1 MITRNR
7 RSILAGL
14 GGAAASLAASSVG
27 AAATA
32 VTNTVSAAELEQI
45 IADNEASQ
53 AALLRGDVSTFI
65 ARIGGLSPD
74 FLLMAP
80 GGGKPSRAADHT
92 PERMARMG
100 QFFRNGTLKQ
110 EVVATYAA
118 RDMIV
123 LATIERAEVEVGGLP
138 RQPWALRVTTVFVR
152 RGDGWQMAHR
162 HADPLVAEISLAE
175 SARLA
180 RVESPTT
187 N

>member
-1 MITRNR
+1 MIARNR

-14 GGAAASLAASSVG
+14 GGVAATLAASTRG
-27 AAATA
+27 AA
-32 VTNTVSAAELEQI
+32 VVPNTVSAAELDQI
-45 IADNEASQ
+45 IAANEASQ

-65 ARIGGLSPD
+65 AKIGGLSPD

-80 GGGKPSRAADHT
+80 VGGEPSRAADYT
-92 PERMARMG
+92 SERMAQMG
-100 QFFRNGTLKQ
+100 RFFRNGTLKQ
-110 EVVATYAA
+110 EVVATYAG

-123 LATIERAEVEVGGLP
+123 LGTIERAEVEVGGLP

-152 RGDGWQMAHR
+152 RGAGWQMAHR
-162 HADPLVAEISLAE
+162 HADPLVAGISLAE

-180 RVESPTT
+180 RAEPPAA